1 MPALNIQIMENNKLL
16 KDYTSQEKT
25 AYLHAIA
32 SLATADRSASPEE
45 LEYLSALSVESGLSA
60 SEQESILGAAK
71 SPGGETLAENLE
83 ILTTSDLRFSLV
95 ADLIHFAGTDQNYS
109 KEERSNVEEIARF
122 LNVNHEQFAALDQFV
137 DETKEQQVS
146 PEEIAK
152 PNFLAGTGLEEKLKS
167 VGIDLGSLTKGLLG
181 IIAPLILGKVLG
193 RNRSSGI
200 PGLGSG
206 GLGSLI
212 SSITR
217 GRSGSGASG
226 GLLGNILSKL
236 TR

>member
-1 MPALNIQIMENNKLL
+1 MENNKLL

-32 SLATADRSASPEE
+32 SLATADRAASEEE
-45 LEYLSALSVESGLSA
+45 LAYLSALSTETGLSVT
-60 SEQESILGAAK
+60 EQESILAAANDPAGN
-71 SPGGETLAENLE
+71 SLPENLE
-83 ILTTSDLRFSLV
+83 LLKSSELRFSLV

-109 KEERSNVEEIARF
+109 EEEKKNVAEIASF
-122 LNVNHEQFAALDQFV
+122 LNVNQEQFAALDQFV
-137 DETKEQQVS
+137 DETKDKNVS
-146 PEEIAK
+146 PEEVEK
-152 PNFLAGTGLEEKLKS
+152 SNFLAGTGIEEKLKS
-167 VGIDLGSLTKGLLG
+167 VGINLGSLTKGLLG
-181 IIAPLILGKVLG
+181 TLAPLILGKVLG
-193 RNRSSGI
+193 GRRNSSGI

-217 GRSGSGASG
+217 GNSGSRGSG
-226 GLLGNILSKL
+226 GLLGSILSQL